1 MSQSPNDK
9 QELAEDLK
17 VVKENAEPAAV
28 LVDSGCVS
36 EAVIEKIEAENPGL
50 QVLTAMER
58 QPHGRTIKQLE

>member
-1 MSQSPNDK
+1 VSQSPNDK

-28 LVDSGCVS
+28 LVDSGFVS

-50 QVLTAMER
+50 QVLT
-58 QPHGRTIKQLE
+58 QVPQFQKSFCFV